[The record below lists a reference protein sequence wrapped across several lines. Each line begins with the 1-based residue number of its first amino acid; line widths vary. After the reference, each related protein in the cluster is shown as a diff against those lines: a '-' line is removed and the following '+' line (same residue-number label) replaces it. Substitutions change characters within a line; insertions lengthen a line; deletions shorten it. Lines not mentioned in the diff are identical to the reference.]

1 MLFISI
7 CLITNSCGGQTNKI
21 TDSMQKDINRLL
33 PAGEVMVDVMDSI
46 NQNQRQQE
54 LMQKFQTAVQQNY
67 DWFVDYMK
75 TVPTGQPMPYHKNL
89 GLTESEYAEM
99 QSSFNDVELFSSGK
113 EKVTIQK
120 ENNIIQFKASGKLEL
135 LNYLKIDLNNNIVTF
150 LNYQLSFS
158 NTANITTETNAL
170 KSKWKGYNWKM
181 EEPKDI
187 DWESIKDLQ
196 TINIKQYKFTLGQLK
211 KNNKTWLYLKG
222 REIEKGENQVN
233 FELSIIF

>member
-1 MLFISI
+1 
-7 CLITNSCGGQTNKI
+7 
-21 TDSMQKDINRLL
+21 MQKDINRLL